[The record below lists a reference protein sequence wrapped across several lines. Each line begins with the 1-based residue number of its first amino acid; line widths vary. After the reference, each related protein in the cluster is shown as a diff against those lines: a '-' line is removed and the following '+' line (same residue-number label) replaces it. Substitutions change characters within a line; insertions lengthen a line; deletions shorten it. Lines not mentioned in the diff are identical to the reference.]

1 MVWNFGAIRGRDEAN
16 SVLQLVVVSRPL
28 PKPAQVEIMAETIF
42 GRKVD
47 RLPTGLWYPKSPV
60 GRLLIDGTGR
70 RALALRHP
78 DPLAEA
84 IRFAICEGEL
94 VQAVGRG
101 RGVRRTAETPL
112 EVLVLTDVPIPLP
125 LNKLTTWKELCDY
138 GPLDLLVAKGIV
150 PLDYAGIVTALS
162 QWFGDSAKLKNWL
175 QYRPEIRSKFK
186 AIRKMARNT
195 GVVDV
200 CEFGGISYR
209 ESHIGD
215 SAQLA
220 AYSYRRPGSR
230 QSNLVLVNGAMHA
243 DPRPATEAV
252 LGPLDDFRLAKDMPR
267 RRSPRR
273 DSLDAVSQSVFDQLF
288 DDQNRSRGSG
298 LVRCSW
304 STLYTSP
311 HTGRNYR

>member
-1 MVWNFGAIRGRDEAN
+1 VICPKELRLAWEEARSLPAGWMVWNFGAIRGRDEAN

-125 LNKLTTWKELCDY
+125 LNKLTTWKRALRLRTARPACCKRHRAARLRRNCDCAVPVVRRQCEAQKLASISSRN
-138 GPLDLLVAKGIV
+138 PLKI
-150 PLDYAGIVTALS
+150 
-162 QWFGDSAKLKNWL
+162 QGDSEDGS
-175 QYRPEIRSKFK
+175 QYRRC
-186 AIRKMARNT
+186 RCVRVWRN
-195 GVVDV
+195 
-200 CEFGGISYR
+200 F
-209 ESHIGD
+209 
-215 SAQLA
+215 L
-220 AYSYRRPGSR
+220 
-230 QSNLVLVNGAMHA
+230 
-243 DPRPATEAV
+243 
-252 LGPLDDFRLAKDMPR
+252 
-267 RRSPRR
+267 
-273 DSLDAVSQSVFDQLF
+273 
-288 DDQNRSRGSG
+288 
-298 LVRCSW
+298 
-304 STLYTSP
+304 
-311 HTGRNYR
+311 